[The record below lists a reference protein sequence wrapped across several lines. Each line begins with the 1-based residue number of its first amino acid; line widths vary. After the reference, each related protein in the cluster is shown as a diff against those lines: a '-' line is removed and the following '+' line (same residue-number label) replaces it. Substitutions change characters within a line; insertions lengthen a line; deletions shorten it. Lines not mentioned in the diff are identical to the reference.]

1 MTNFMG
7 GTDQGK
13 ALDATW
19 MILCTFIVWT
29 MQPGFVLLE
38 AGTEI
43 YFLWNHKNP
52 IGYIVK
58 EYWS

>member
-19 MILCTFIVWT
+19 MILCTFSVWT

-43 YFLWNHKNP
+43 YFL
-52 IGYIVK
+52 
-58 EYWS
+58 

>member
-1 MTNFMG
+1 MTNSMG
-7 GTDQGK
+7 EADQGK

-38 AGTEI
+38 AGTVI
-43 YFLWNHKNP
+43 SLLRNHKKP
-52 IGYIVK
+52 IGYIVT
-58 EYWS
+58 ECCS

>member
-1 MTNFMG
+1 MTNSMG
-7 GTDQGK
+7 GADQGK

-38 AGTEI
+38 AGTVI
-43 YFLWNHKNP
+43 SFLLNHKKP
-52 IGYIVK
+52 IGYIIK
-58 EYWS
+58 

>member
-7 GTDQGK
+7 STDQGK
-13 ALDATW
+13 ALDARW
-19 MILCTFIVWT
+19 MILCTFTVWT

-43 YFLWNHKNP
+43 YFL
-52 IGYIVK
+52 
-58 EYWS
+58 